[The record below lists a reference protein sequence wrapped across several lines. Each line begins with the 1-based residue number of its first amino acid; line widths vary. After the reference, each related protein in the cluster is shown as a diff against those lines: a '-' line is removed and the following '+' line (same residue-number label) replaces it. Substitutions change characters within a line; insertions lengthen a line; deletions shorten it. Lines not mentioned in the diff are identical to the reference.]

1 MKKLESCLIMVRS
14 YYGKNSKM
22 YESYIKAHPA
32 TQGTE
37 ESARLAKSNTNI
49 LLSKIQSNMI
59 SQCDGIITDDQVT
72 EL

>member
-1 MKKLESCLIMVRS
+1 MVRS
-14 YYGKNSKM
+14 YYGKNSQL

-32 TQGTE
+32 TQATE
-37 ESARLAKSNTNI
+37 ENARLAKTNTNI

-59 SQCDGIITDDQVT
+59 SQCDAIITDDQVT